1 MEQQFKK
8 RAKNV
13 SSIGKYVPKYQKI
26 DLSKQLLFVIL
37 DGIIYMFNH
46 NPLQILLFKVM

>member
-8 RAKNV
+8 RAKND

-37 DGIIYMFNH
+37 DGIIYICSTTTPYKFYC
-46 NPLQILLFKVM
+46 LRL